1 MRIVK
6 DERLMIQG
14 LKHTRMAFVLQN
26 LVILYMV
33 FYRYVIK
40 GVGYGLKLNG
50 SIFPLTSMID
60 RNILLEGDR
69 NTIVFESDEQL
80 KGKILKLFSL
90 NHSPES
96 G

>member
-26 LVILYMV
+26 LVILCMV

-50 SIFPLTSMID
+50 SIFRLTSMI
-60 RNILLEGDR
+60 DR

-80 KGKILKLFSL
+80 KGKNFKLFSL